1 MKEENINIGKFFREK
16 RNYLEY
22 WRKFNII
29 KIIAITKHSLLTGG
43 GYKVK
48 CCRKGNNSKITLTEY
63 LISHESIIVRFK
75 KSEINYIFKWMLENL
90 REENN
95 VIVISEGGY

>member
-29 KIIAITKHSLLTGG
+29 KIIAKHSLLTGG

-48 CCRKGNNSKITLTEY
+48 CCRMGNNSKITLTEY

-75 KSEINYIFKWMLENL
+75 KSEINYIFRWIVEYL
-90 REENN
+90 RDGDCVIGEE
-95 VIVISEGGY
+95 

>member
-1 MKEENINIGKFFREK
+1 MKIDNITVSNFLREK

-29 KIIAITKHSLLTGG
+29 KIIAKHSLLTGE

-48 CCRKGNNSKITLTEY
+48 CCRKGNNSKITLAEY
-63 LISHESIIVRFK
+63 LISHENIMIRFK
-75 KSEINYIFKWMLENL
+75 KAEINYIFKWVLENL
-90 REENN
+90 REENV
-95 VIVISEGGY
+95 VIFEEG